1 MVYQP
6 ELAIIG
12 GTGLDDF
19 EGLEVLEKREVM
31 TPYGP
36 PSSTLVVGKIEGK
49 CVVFL
54 PRHGAQHTLP
64 PHRINYRANLYAL
77 KETGVKGVIAVNAV
91 GGIHAGMGPKH
102 ISIPDQIIDYS
113 CGRDHT
119 YSDDENSQL
128 EHVDFTEPYDQQL
141 RACLLAAA
149 KKSGISISDG
159 ATYACTQGPRL
170 ETRAEI
176 DRLERD
182 GCDIVGM
189 TGMPEA
195 ALARELALPYASI
208 ALTVNWAAGRSAEAI
223 TYASIMATLH
233 AGMVPVKAIIAQV
246 IRRL

>member
-1 MVYQP
+1 MVCQP

-12 GTGLDDF
+12 GTGLDDL
-19 EGLEVLEKREVM
+19 EGLEVLEKRAVM
-31 TPYGP
+31 TPYGA
-36 PSSTLVVGKIEGK
+36 PSSPLSTGKIAGK
-49 CVVFL
+49 CVIFL
-54 PRHGAQHTLP
+54 PRHGARHTLP

-77 KETGVKGVIAVNAV
+77 YETGVKGVVAVNAV
-91 GGIHAGMGPKH
+91 GGIHADMGPEH

-113 CGRDHT
+113 YGRDHT
-119 YSDDENSQL
+119 YSDDEKSVL

-141 RACLLAAA
+141 RACLLGAARRLT
-149 KKSGISISDG
+149 ISVSDG

-223 TYASIMATLH
+223 TLASIMATLQ
-233 AGMVPVKAIIAQV
+233 AGMMPVRAIIAQV
-246 IRRL
+246 IRQL